1 MVSPGVFGGVLSAF
15 VFTAVLTL
23 IDKSLRYR
31 GYKEYKNKL
40 KNDKRAQRIELEY
53 QRRKINKNSK

>member
-1 MVSPGVFGGVLSAF
+1 MVSPGVFGGVVSAF

-40 KNDKRAQRIELEY
+40 KNDKRAQLEY